1 MGELNQQV
9 IPGQLVEVRFA
20 LDREVS
26 PPELV
31 VWVGQEEAYRG
42 PEPRL
47 KTPTGDIILEL
58 FANTVNALPVDV
70 ALDQTELVYIQE

>member
-1 MGELNQQV
+1 M
-9 IPGQLVEVRFA
+9 
-20 LDREVS
+20 
-26 PPELV
+26 